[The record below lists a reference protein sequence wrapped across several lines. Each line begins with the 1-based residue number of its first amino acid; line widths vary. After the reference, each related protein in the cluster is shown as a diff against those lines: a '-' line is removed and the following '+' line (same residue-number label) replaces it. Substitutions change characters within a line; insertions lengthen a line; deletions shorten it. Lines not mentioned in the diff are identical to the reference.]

1 MPERPIPAPEASA
14 GAAPGGVRPV
24 VVLGD
29 LNVDLTLDLP
39 DRAVPGPNE
48 PSASRGSRV
57 AALQATPQPPWR
69 GFGVPVEFHGAV
81 GDDGFGRW
89 LADDLIASG
98 VGTRG
103 LVVTNE
109 APTCQVIAMVEPDG
123 ERYLVVWPLDG
134 GALTRLASSQ
144 VDRGL
149 IAGAAWL
156 HTTGMC
162 LRASPVAE
170 AVLDAMRVAR
180 EAGVPVSLDLNL
192 RLELWGLP
200 DHVRVAV
207 DAAVTLA
214 DVVLGSGAEELMP
227 LARAWGV
234 AASDPEAAA
243 QAVGAGGA
251 TVVARWGRTGRLPVG
266 RTGWSSAHRGFAR
279 RCAALSAPA
288 TRSTAGSSPRGLPAC
303 RWPKPC
309 AGATPLGRSRS
320 PETAARGTSRHLRR
334 SRRCSRAGERGSA
347 V

>member
-1 MPERPIPAPEASA
+1 VPD
-14 GAAPGGVRPV
+14 RPV

-39 DRAVPGPNE
+39 DRALPVAERAVRE
-48 PSASRGSRV
+48 PRLSGGGTAGNTA
-57 AALQATPQPPWR
+57 AALAR
-69 GFGVPVEFHGAV
+69 LGVPVEFHGAV

-89 LADDLIASG
+89 LADDLIACG

-134 GALTRLASSQ
+134 GALTRLAPSQ

-156 HTTGMC
+156 HTSGMC

-180 EAGVPVSLDLNL
+180 DAGVPVSLDLNL

-207 DAAVTLA
+207 DAAIAMA
-214 DVVLGSGAEELMP
+214 DVVLGSGAEELVP
-227 LARAWGV
+227 LARARGV
-234 AASDPEAAA
+234 AVSDFEAAA
-243 QAVGAGGA
+243 HAVCAGGA
-251 TVVARWGRTGRLPVG
+251 TVVARLGADGALACGPDGRVIRAPAFAAAMRNPVG
-266 RTGWSSAHRGFAR
+266 AGDAFNGGFIAARSA
-279 RCAALSAPA
+279 
-288 TRSTAGSSPRGLPAC
+288 GLPLSDAL
-303 RWPKPC
+303 RWGN
-309 AGATPLGRSRS
+309 AVGALKV
-320 PETAARGTSRHLRR
+320 ARDGGARDQP
-334 SRRCSRAGERGSA
+334 SRAEVEALLAR
-347 V
+347 